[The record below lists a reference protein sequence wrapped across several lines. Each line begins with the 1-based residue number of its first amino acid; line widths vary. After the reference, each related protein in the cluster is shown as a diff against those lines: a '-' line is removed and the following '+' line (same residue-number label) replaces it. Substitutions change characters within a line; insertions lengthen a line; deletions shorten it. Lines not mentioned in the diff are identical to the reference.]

1 MFSLLLLEKSG
12 AIVEKKVKSFDRL
25 FGLCNYRNEDGF
37 ELLHEWSHEQ
47 NSYGLY
53 GKRKGK
59 QNGENKSV
67 LLPPLTEDTF
77 YGTLC
82 LVKKTKGEEQS
93 LTLEE
98 WNKFTQF
105 TQSLEKE
112 DIESKIDE
120 KELKKEPYEE

>member
-1 MFSLLLLEKSG
+1 MFSLLLLEKTG
-12 AIVEKKVKSFDRL
+12 AIVEKKVKGFDRL

-37 ELLHEWSHEQ
+37 EVLHSWSDGQ
-47 NSYGLY
+47 TSYLLY

-59 QNGENKSV
+59 QTGENKSI
-67 LLPPLTEDTF
+67 LPSPLTEDTF

-98 WNKFTQF
+98 WNKFTQ
-105 TQSLEKE
+105 SLEKE
-112 DIESKIDE
+112 EIETKTDE
-120 KELKKEPYEE
+120 KELKKEAYEED